1 MSKTPIT
8 ANTRFGVP
16 PEINEELL
24 GISDDCLMVQSEH
37 IKLGLNFGFGAVL
50 TFLFMRL
57 LAFLFA
63 VTAPWMPPYGYR
75 DDGTEIRFWSI
86 Y

>member
-50 TFLFMRL
+50 TFLFMGL
-57 LAFLFA
+57 PAFLFA
-63 VTAPWMPPYGYR
+63 VIASVDASLW
-75 DDGTEIRFWSI
+75 I
-86 Y
+86 